1 MRRAEFVFD
10 WLKFVPKNSALTP
23 ERCARAGVVSFSPFA
38 RLIKSMD
45 ERQTFSRLPFL
56 FSILIPLDRLVCP
69 ASKNRPMIARAF

>member
-45 ERQTFSRLPFL
+45 ERQTFSRLPF
-56 FSILIPLDRLVCP
+56 FVFYFDSSRPSCVPREQ
-69 ASKNRPMIARAF
+69 NRPVIARAI